1 MDQKHA
7 GGFVPAAIKPYLI
20 AVGAGALV
28 TAVLLLLFA
37 LLMTAV
43 DMPSAASVALSTVA
57 AALGAL
63 VSGFTAAKL
72 KGCKGLVNGLIA
84 GGILFAVILV
94 ISMCVS
100 TAQFTMLTPARL
112 IVCLLMAGIGGVMG
126 VNMGRKRKMI

>member
-7 GGFVPAAIKPYLI
+7 GGFVPAAVKPYLI

-37 LLMTAV
+37 LL

-100 TAQFTMLTPARL
+100 AAQFTMLTPARL